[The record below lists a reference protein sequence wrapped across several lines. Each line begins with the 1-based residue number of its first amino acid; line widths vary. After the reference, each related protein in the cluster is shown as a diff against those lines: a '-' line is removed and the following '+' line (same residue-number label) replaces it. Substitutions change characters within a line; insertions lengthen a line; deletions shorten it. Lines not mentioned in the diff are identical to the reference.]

1 MKKVTVFYFE
11 CYDTGSHEMVRS
23 KRPATRAA
31 IARCKG
37 VAIEETANEVEESW
51 LDGDGFIAR
60 DKMEFTGMGKL

>member
-11 CYDTGSHEMVRS
+11 CYDTRSDEMVRS

-37 VAIEETANEVEESW
+37 VAIEEIAKEVDESW
-51 LDGDGFIAR
+51 LDGNGFIAR
-60 DKMEFTGMGKL
+60 DKMEFTCIGL